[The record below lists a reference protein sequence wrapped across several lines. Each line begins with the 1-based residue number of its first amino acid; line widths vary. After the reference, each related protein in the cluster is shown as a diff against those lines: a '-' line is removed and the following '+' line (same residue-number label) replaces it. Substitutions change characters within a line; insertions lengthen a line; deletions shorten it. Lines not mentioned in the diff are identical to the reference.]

1 MKVGRLIFLLENE
14 TGALQIGVE
23 KSTYSEKFK
32 NKNKLPLL
40 ANNSYLVSPV
50 IEEGLFN
57 QLVVY

>member
-1 MKVGRLIFLLENE
+1 MENE
-14 TGALQIGVE
+14 TGTLQVGVE

-40 ANNSYLVSPV
+40 ANNSYLVS
-50 IEEGLFN
+50 IEGGLFN